1 MLVLVVFLIALACA
15 LINIAYTREWHCPKA
30 AEILLGYVLLFN
42 MGFMSILAA
51 FAHIFMGPETAAQ
64 IGWEAGSP
72 FQFEMGVANLSYG
85 VLGVMAFWIR
95 GRFWDAAIIGWSI
108 LLLGCFVGHVIDYLV
123 TGNNAPLNIGPYI
136 WAYDLILPLFL
147 LVTLSYIR
155 KRESGTCC
163 K

>member
-1 MLVLVVFLIALACA
+1 
-15 LINIAYTREWHCPKA
+15 
-30 AEILLGYVLLFN
+30 